1 MTKKIFGKICEK
13 WKYVIPLWSMRKE
26 LIILEYLD
34 FKYGNR
40 ETYENMDSIGI
51 DGICIYYKNVK
62 QVGVPGKVH
71 LDLVKW
77 FGEGRYQSLVGK
89 WFCDKY
95 NLELVK

>member
-13 WKYVIPLWSMRKE
+13 WEYVISLWSMRKE

-40 ETYENMDSIGI
+40 ETYENMNSIGI
-51 DGICIYYKNVK
+51 DGVCIYYKNVK
-62 QVGVPGKVH
+62 RVGVTGKVH
-71 LDLVKW
+71 LDLGKW

-95 NLELVK
+95 NL

>member
-1 MTKKIFGKICEK
+1 MSINLQLG
-13 WKYVIPLWSMRKE
+13 
-26 LIILEYLD
+26 
-34 FKYGNR
+34 GNTGSPTFD
-40 ETYENMDSIGI
+40 TYENMDSIGI